1 MTVKNKRR
9 LELTKKL
16 VIPKQPNRSLRLQ
29 YQVIKKD
36 VLQLG
41 RDVARGYEIL
51 KDQIGKQMNRK
62 LLIRARANK

>member
-9 LELTKKL
+9 LDFTKKL
-16 VIPKQPNRSLRLQ
+16 VIPKQPNRSLRFQ

-36 VLQLG
+36 ILQLG